1 MSLVF
6 DGLIIQETIVLCGI
20 SLQINSSGGAHTHK
34 SSDASQVGEGLD
46 SKKKNYALLRGV
58 LLYHII

>member
-46 SKKKNYALLRGV
+46 SKKKTM
-58 LLYHII
+58 HC